1 MVDVTR
7 RTVVLQVWDDDKFSK
22 DDPVGEVQIP
32 LWEMDLYKVNDEWKE
47 LHAVTGTAGKGIFT

>member
-47 LHAVTGTAGKGIFT
+47 LQPVTGTAGKVIPT